1 MYWAAI
7 PAVAAAFVIPPGAQS
22 IVDAAVADVAKREAV
37 QAQVVEVESVTWR
50 DGSLGCP
57 RKDMMYTQALLPGWR
72 IVLASGS
79 RSFEYHSSL
88 RGPPFA
94 CPPGRAKKPLPGPAK

>member
-1 MYWAAI
+1 MYWAAL
-7 PAVAAAFVIPPGAQS
+7 AVAMTIPPGAQS
-22 IVDAAVADVAKREAV
+22 IVDAAIADVARREAIE
-37 QAQVVEVESVTWR
+37 AQVVEVERVTWR

-57 RKDMMYTQALLPGWR
+57 RKGMMYTQALVPGWR

-94 CPPGRAKKPLPGPAK
+94 CAPGLAQKPLPGPPK

>member
-1 MYWAAI
+1 MDWAA
-7 PAVAAAFVIPPGAQS
+7 PAVLVAAMTIPSGAQT
-22 IVDAAVADVAKREAV
+22 IVDAAIADVARREAV
-37 QAQVVEVESVTWR
+37 QAQVVEVESVTWS

-57 RKDMMYTQALLPGWR
+57 RKDMMYTQATVPGWR

-79 RSFEYHSSL
+79 RMFVYHSSL

-94 CPPGRAKKPLPGPAK
+94 CPPGREKKPGPGPAK